1 MLKAEKRMNLF
12 AGYRF
17 IALPGI
23 TAIILFF
30 ILLCNFSFAQKVGL
44 VLSGGGSSGMVH
56 IGVLKAL
63 EENNIPVDY
72 IAGTSAGGLV
82 GGMYAAGMTPQEMEA
97 FVLSHQFSNMSKGI
111 IEEQYIYYFKSKE
124 EKSDWISIRFNR
136 SKDSVFKAVLPTN
149 IMSPF
154 PMDFSLMELAS
165 AASAACNY
173 NFDSLFIPFR
183 CVAADVANKKQ
194 VIFRKGSLSEAIRA
208 TISYPFYLKPIT
220 VDGQVLFDGGLYN
233 NFPSDVVLEDFYPDI
248 IIGSTVA
255 ANTAPPDEDNVI
267 SQIKNMLM
275 MKTNYNANCENGII
289 IEPQLNDIGL
299 FDFTQSKYV
308 IDAGYAETIK
318 RMPEIKAAIERR
330 VTVEERAIKRNNFLN
345 KKSPLVFDNIYIN
358 GLTRFEAQ
366 YVERSLRKKKDE
378 NISITDLRKR
388 YFKLVAD
395 DKIKKIYPRAKYNNS
410 TGFYDLYLDIQKDND
425 FIAQFGG
432 NFSSRSINNAFIGLQ
447 YKYLGATALSIT
459 GNTYFGRFYTSGQIK
474 GRMDF
479 PFIVP
484 FYLEAGATINQWNYF
499 NSATTFFETI
509 KPSFLISTDTD
520 GELSVGMPASYKG
533 KLIFGVNGG
542 QIINEY
548 YQTKSFMQTDT
559 TDNTTFK
566 FISSYATYETNTLN
580 RKQYANKGR
589 YFNLHTRYV
598 QADVYEQPG
607 STGKSDLRAVDF
619 KRWIQAKVVFNNY
632 FRSYSFYKFGLYLE
646 GVYSSQS
653 FFSNYSSTMQYTPA
667 FQPFPESTTLYYPD
681 FRANQYIGVGVQN
694 VFEILKNLDLR
705 VEGYAFQPWREII
718 RKDDFTAAYADKIK
732 MPRVMASLAL
742 VFSSPIVPVS
752 FSANF
757 YDKQSSNWSFLFSVG
772 YILFNKKPL
781 D

>member
-1 MLKAEKRMNLF
+1 MFVAAVVRKTLLLF
-12 AGYRF
+12 IF
-17 IALPGI
+17 I
-23 TAIILFF
+23 TACSFF
-30 ILLCNFSFAQKVGL
+30 SVAQKVGL

-63 EENNIPVDY
+63 EEHNIPVDY

-82 GGMYAAGMTPQEMEA
+82 GGMYAAGMTPAEMEA
-97 FVLSHQFSNMSKGI
+97 YVTSREFINISKGV
-111 IEEQYIYYFKSKE
+111 IEEQYLYYFKSRDE
-124 EKSDWISIRFNR
+124 ASDWISIRFNR
-136 SKDSVFKAVLPTN
+136 DKDSVFKAVLPTN

-154 PMDFSLMELAS
+154 PMDFSLMELSS

-194 VIFRKGSLSEAIRA
+194 VIFRKGNLSEAIRS

-233 NFPSDVVLEDFYPDI
+233 NFPADVVLEDFYPDI

-275 MKTNYNANCENGII
+275 MKTDYSVICENGII

-308 IDAGYAETIK
+308 IDEGYNETIK
-318 RMPEIKAAIERR
+318 RMPEIKAAISRR
-330 VTVEERAIKRNNFLN
+330 VSVEERSIKRNEFL
-345 KKSPLVFDNIYIN
+345 KKKDALVFDNIYIN
-358 GLTRFEAQ
+358 GLSRYEAL
-366 YVERSLRKKKDE
+366 YVERSLRKSKNE
-378 NISITDLRKR
+378 NISVSELRKR

-395 DKIKKIYPRAKYNNS
+395 DKIKKIYPRSKINRT

-432 NFSSRSINNAFIGLQ
+432 NFASRSINNAFIGLQ
-447 YKYLGATALSIT
+447 YKYLGVTALSISA
-459 GNTYFGRFYTSGQIK
+459 NTYFGRFYTSGQIK
-474 GRMDF
+474 GRIDF

-509 KPSFLISTDTD
+509 KPSFFVSTDTD
-520 GELSVGMPASYKG
+520 GEISVGMPATYKG
-533 KLIFGVNGG
+533 KVVVGVNGG

-548 YQTKSFMQTDT
+548 YQTKSFLQTDT
-559 TDNTTFK
+559 KDDLTFK
-566 FISSYATYETNTLN
+566 FISTHASYETNTHN

-589 YFNLHTRYV
+589 FFNMRVRYV
-598 QADVYEQPG
+598 QADVYETPG
-607 STGKSDLRAVDF
+607 TTGMSDVRAVDF

-632 FRSYSFYKFGLYLE
+632 FRSYSFYKLGIYAE
-646 GVYSSQS
+646 AVYSSQP
-653 FFSNYSSTMQYTPA
+653 FFANYSSTVQFAPA
-667 FQPFPESTTLYYPD
+667 FEPFPESSTLFYPD
-681 FRANQYIGVGVQN
+681 FRANQYVGLGARN

-718 RKDDFTAAYADKIK
+718 RKDDFTADYADKIK
-732 MPRVMASLAL
+732 MPRFMASFAL
-742 VFSSPIVPVS
+742 VFSSPIAPVS

-757 YDKQSSNWSFLFSVG
+757 YDKQDNNWSFLFNVG
-772 YILFNKKPL
+772 YILFNKKAL

>member
-1 MLKAEKRMNLF
+1 MCF
-12 AGYRF
+12 AVVFRK
-17 IALPGI
+17 
-23 TAIILFF
+23 ILFLF
-30 ILLCNFSFAQKVGL
+30 LFLTACSFFSVAQKVGL

-82 GGMYAAGMTPQEMEA
+82 GGMYAAGMTPAEMEA
-97 FVLSHQFSNMSKGI
+97 YVTSRQFINISRGI
-111 IEEQYIYYFKSKE
+111 IEEQYQYYFKSKE
-124 EKSDWISIRFNR
+124 ETSDWISIRFNR

-154 PMDFSLMELAS
+154 PMDFSLMEMSS

-194 VIFRKGSLSEAIRA
+194 VIFRKGNLSEAIRS

-233 NFPSDVVLEDFYPDI
+233 NFPADVVLEDFYPDI
-248 IIGSTVA
+248 IIGCSVA
-255 ANTAPPDEDNVI
+255 GNTAPPDEDNVI

-275 MKTNYNANCENGII
+275 LKTDYSVICENGII
-289 IEPQLNDIGL
+289 IEPQLNNIGL

-308 IDAGYAETIK
+308 IDEGYKETIK
-318 RMPEIKAAIERR
+318 RMPEIKAAISRR
-330 VTVEERAIKRNNFLN
+330 VSVEERTIKRTNFLN
-345 KKSPLVFDNIYIN
+345 KKEPLVFDNIYIN
-358 GLTRFEAQ
+358 GLSRYEAL

-378 NISITDLRKR
+378 NIVIADLRKR

-395 DKIKKIYPRAKYNNS
+395 DKIKKIYPRAKFNRTTN
-410 TGFYDLYLDIQKDND
+410 FYDLYLDIQKDND

-432 NFSSRSINNAFIGLQ
+432 NFASRSINNAYIGLQ
-447 YKYLGATALSIT
+447 YKYLGVTALSISA
-459 GNTYFGRFYTSGQIK
+459 NTYFGRFYTSGQIK
-474 GRMDF
+474 GRIDF

-484 FYLEAGATINQWNYF
+484 FYLEGGATINQWNYF

-509 KPSFLISTDTD
+509 KPSFFVSTDTD
-520 GELSVGMPASYKG
+520 GEISAGMPATYKG
-533 KLIFGVNGG
+533 KVVIGVNGG

-548 YQTKSFMQTDT
+548 YQTKSFLQTDT
-559 TDNTTFK
+559 KDDLTFK
-566 FISSYATYETNTLN
+566 FISTHASYETNTHN

-589 YFNLHTRYV
+589 FFNMRVRYV
-598 QADVYEQPG
+598 QADVYENPG
-607 STGKSDLRAVDF
+607 TTGMSDVRTVDF
-619 KRWIQAKVVFNNY
+619 KRWIQAKVVFDNY
-632 FRSYSFYKFGLYLE
+632 FRSYSFYKLGIYAE
-646 GVYSSQS
+646 AVYSSQP
-653 FFSNYSSTMQYTPA
+653 FFSNYSSTVQFAPA
-667 FQPFPESTTLYYPD
+667 FHPFPESSTLFYPD
-681 FRANQYIGVGVQN
+681 FRANQYIGLGARN
-694 VFEILKNLDLR
+694 VFEILKNLDFR
-705 VEGYAFQPWREII
+705 VEGYVFQPWREII
-718 RKDDFTAAYADKIK
+718 RNDDFTPAYADKIR
-732 MPRVMASLAL
+732 MPRFMASFSL
-742 VFSSPIVPVS
+742 VFSSPIAPVS

-757 YDKQSSNWSFLFSVG
+757 YDKQSNNWSFLFNVG
-772 YILFNKKPL
+772 YILFNKKAL

>member
-1 MLKAEKRMNLF
+1 MSAADFFRKVFLTLVF
-12 AGYRF
+12 V
-17 IALPGI
+17 
-23 TAIILFF
+23 TACSF
-30 ILLCNFSFAQKVGL
+30 FSFAQKVGV

-72 IAGTSAGGLV
+72 IAGTSAGGLI
-82 GGMYAAGMTPQEMEA
+82 GGMYAAGMTPAEMEA
-97 FVLSHQFSNMSKGI
+97 YVTSPQFINISKGI
-111 IEEQYIYYFKSKE
+111 IEEQYLYYFKSKE
-124 EKSDWISIRFNR
+124 ETSDWISIRFNR

-165 AASAACNY
+165 SASAACNY

-194 VIFRKGSLSEAIRA
+194 VIFRKGNLSEAIRS

-233 NFPSDVVLEDFYPDI
+233 NFPADVVLEDFYPDM

-275 MKTNYNANCENGII
+275 LKTDYSVICENGII
-289 IEPQLNDIGL
+289 IEPKLNDIGL
-299 FDFTQSKYV
+299 FDFSQSKYV
-308 IDAGYAETIK
+308 IDEGYKETIK
-318 RMPEIKAAIERR
+318 RMPEIKAAIARR
-330 VTVEERAIKRNNFLN
+330 VSVEERTIKRNEFL
-345 KKSPLVFDNIYIN
+345 KKKEALVFDNIYIN
-358 GLTRFEAQ
+358 GLSRYEAL
-366 YVERSLRKKKDE
+366 YVERSLKKKKNE
-378 NISITDLRKR
+378 NISVTELRKR

-395 DKIKKIYPRAKYNNS
+395 DKIKKIYPRSKINRS

-432 NFSSRSINNAFIGLQ
+432 NFSSRSINNAYIGLQ
-447 YKYLGATALSIT
+447 YKYLGVTALSVSA
-459 GNTYFGRFYTSGQIK
+459 NTYFGRFYTSGQLK
-474 GRMDF
+474 GRIDF

-484 FYLEAGATINQWNYF
+484 FYLELGTTINQWNYF

-520 GELSVGMPASYKG
+520 GEVSVGMPATYKG
-533 KLIFGVNGG
+533 KVVLGVNGG

-548 YQTKSFMQTDT
+548 YQTKSFLQSDT
-559 TDNTTFK
+559 TDDLTFK
-566 FISSYATYETNTLN
+566 FISTHASYETNTHN

-589 YFNLHTRYV
+589 YFNMRMRYV
-598 QADVYEQPG
+598 QADVYEDPG
-607 STGKSDLRAVDF
+607 STGMSDVRAVDF
-619 KRWIQAKVVFNNY
+619 KRWVQAKIVFDNY
-632 FRSYSFYKFGLYLE
+632 FRSYSFYKLGIYAEAVYTSQPFFST
-646 GVYSSQS
+646 YSSSIQ
-653 FFSNYSSTMQYTPA
+653 FAPA
-667 FQPFPESTTLYYPD
+667 FQPIPESTTLFYPN
-681 FRANQYIGVGVQN
+681 FRANQYVGVGARN
-694 VFEILKNLDLR
+694 VFEILKNLDFR

-718 RKDDFTAAYADKIK
+718 RNPDFTASYADKIR
-732 MPRVMASLAL
+732 MPRFMASFAL
-742 VFSSPIVPVS
+742 VFSSPIAPVS

-757 YDKQSSNWSFLFSVG
+757 YDKQSSNWSFLFNVG
-772 YILFNKKPL
+772 YILFNKKAL

>member
-1 MLKAEKRMNLF
+1 MFVAAVVRKTLLLF
-12 AGYRF
+12 IF
-17 IALPGI
+17 I
-23 TAIILFF
+23 TACSFL
-30 ILLCNFSFAQKVGL
+30 SFAQKVGL

-63 EENNIPVDY
+63 EEHNIPVDY

-82 GGMYAAGMTPQEMEA
+82 GGMYAAGMTPSEMEA
-97 FVLSHQFSNMSKGI
+97 YVTSRQFINISKGV
-111 IEEQYIYYFKSKE
+111 IEEQYQYYFKSRDE
-124 EKSDWISIRFNR
+124 ASDWISIRFNR
-136 SKDSVFKAVLPTN
+136 DKDSVFKAVLPTN

-154 PMDFSLMELAS
+154 PMDFSLMELSS

-194 VIFRKGSLSEAIRA
+194 VIFRNGNLSEAIRS

-233 NFPSDVVLEDFYPDI
+233 NFPADVVLEDFYPDI

-275 MKTNYNANCENGII
+275 MKTDYSVICENGII

-308 IDAGYAETIK
+308 IDEGYNETIK
-318 RMPEIKAAIERR
+318 RMPEIKAAISRR
-330 VTVEERAIKRNNFLN
+330 VSVEERSIKRNEFL
-345 KKSPLVFDNIYIN
+345 KKKDALVFDNIYIN
-358 GLTRFEAQ
+358 GLSRYEAL
-366 YVERSLRKKKDE
+366 YVERSLRKNKNE
-378 NISITDLRKR
+378 NISVTELRKR

-395 DKIKKIYPRAKYNNS
+395 DKIKKIYPRSKINRT

-432 NFSSRSINNAFIGLQ
+432 NFASRSINNAFIGLQ
-447 YKYLGATALSIT
+447 YKYLGITALSISA
-459 GNTYFGRFYTSGQIK
+459 NTYFGRFYTSGQIK
-474 GRMDF
+474 ARIDF

-484 FYLEAGATINQWNYF
+484 FYIEGGATINQWNYF

-509 KPSFLISTDTD
+509 KPSFFISTDTD
-520 GELSVGMPASYKG
+520 GEISVGMPATYKG
-533 KLIFGVNGG
+533 KVVVGVNGG

-548 YQTKSFMQTDT
+548 YQTKSFLQTDT
-559 TDNTTFK
+559 KDDLTFK
-566 FISSYATYETNTLN
+566 FISTHASYETNTHN

-589 YFNLHTRYV
+589 FFNMRVRYV
-598 QADVYEQPG
+598 QADVYENPG
-607 STGKSDLRAVDF
+607 TTGMSDVRAVDF
-619 KRWIQAKVVFNNY
+619 KRWFQAKVVFNNY
-632 FRSYSFYKFGLYLE
+632 FRSYSFYKLGIYAE
-646 GVYSSQS
+646 AVYSSQP
-653 FFSNYSSTMQYTPA
+653 FFANYSSTVQFAPA
-667 FQPFPESTTLYYPD
+667 FEPFPESSTLFYPD
-681 FRANQYIGVGVQN
+681 FRANQYVGLGARN

-718 RKDDFTAAYADKIK
+718 RKDDFTADYADKIK
-732 MPRVMASLAL
+732 MPRFMASFAL
-742 VFSSPIVPVS
+742 VFSSPIAPVS

-757 YDKQSSNWSFLFSVG
+757 YDKQDNNWSFLFNVG
-772 YILFNKKPL
+772 YILFNKKAL

>member
-1 MLKAEKRMNLF
+1 MSAADKFRTLF
-12 AGYRF
+12 
-17 IALPGI
+17 
-23 TAIILFF
+23 
-30 ILLCNFSFAQKVGL
+30 LCLVFLINGSFFSFAQKVGL

-82 GGMYAAGMTPQEMEA
+82 GGMYAAGMTPAEMEA
-97 FVLSHQFSNMSKGI
+97 FVMSPQFINMSKGI
-111 IEEQYIYYFKSKE
+111 IEEQFIYYFKSKE
-124 EKSDWISIRFNR
+124 ETADWISLRFNR
-136 SKDSVFKAVLPTN
+136 DKDSVFKAVLPTN

-154 PMDFSLMELAS
+154 PMDFSLMELTS
-165 AASAACNY
+165 GASAACNY

-194 VIFRKGSLSEAIRA
+194 VIFRNGNLSEAIRS

-233 NFPSDVVLEDFYPDI
+233 NFPADVVLEDFYPDI

-275 MKTNYNANCENGII
+275 LKTDYSVICENGII

-308 IDAGYAETIK
+308 IDEGYKETMK
-318 RMPEIKAAIERR
+318 RMPEIKAAVARR
-330 VTVEERAIKRNNFLN
+330 ISDEERAIKRSEFL
-345 KKSPLVFDNIYIN
+345 KKKDALVFDNIYIN
-358 GLTRFEAQ
+358 GLSRYEAL
-366 YVERSLRKKKDE
+366 YVERSLRKNKNE
-378 NISITDLRKR
+378 NISIAELRKR

-395 DKIKKIYPRAKYNNS
+395 DKIKKIYPRSKINRTN
-410 TGFYDLYLDIQKDND
+410 GFYDLYLDIQKDND

-432 NFSSRSINNAFIGLQ
+432 NFASRSINNAFIGLQ
-447 YKYLGATALSIT
+447 YKYLGITALSISA
-459 GNTYFGRFYTSGQIK
+459 NTYFGRFYTSGQIK
-474 GRMDF
+474 GRIDF

-520 GELSVGMPASYKG
+520 GEISAGMPATYKG
-533 KLIFGVNGG
+533 KVVIGVNGG

-548 YQTKSFMQTDT
+548 YQTKNFSSADQTD
-559 TDNTTFK
+559 NLTFK
-566 FISSYATYETNTLN
+566 FISAHGSYETNTHN

-589 YFNLHTRYV
+589 YFNMRFRYV
-598 QADVYEQPG
+598 QADVYETPG
-607 STGKSDLRAVDF
+607 TTGTTDLRIVDF
-619 KRWIQAKVVFNNY
+619 KRWLQAKIVLDTY
-632 FRSYSFYKFGLYLE
+632 LRKYSFYKLGIYAE
-646 GVYSSQS
+646 AVYSSQP
-653 FFSNYSSTMQYTPA
+653 FFANYSSTIQFAPA
-667 FQPFPESTTLYYPD
+667 FQPFAESRTLFYPD
-681 FRANQYIGVGVQN
+681 FRANQYIGLGARN

-705 VEGYAFQPWREII
+705 IEGYAFQPWREII
-718 RKDDFTAAYADKIK
+718 RKDDFTAAYADKIR
-732 MPRVMASLAL
+732 MPRFMASFAL
-742 VFSSPIVPVS
+742 VFSSPIAPVS

-757 YDKQSSNWSFLFSVG
+757 YDKQDNNWSFLFNVG
-772 YILFNKKPL
+772 YILFNKKAL